1 MTDNKITVLI
11 GQAIREGKYLDITY
25 KNQNEEINPFWISI
39 WDINADDELRV
50 NLFNVTKDDPI
61 YDAKIFISSIQTA
74 EILKFSHYD
83 VPDKL
88 INKIDEDE
96 SLQKYDFDRYDNNVL
111 NYYLECYKA
120 NTDRFLHKT
129 HLIPDLDIHEL
140 EKQNPYL
147 LSEKQQ
153 KHIIKEIYRNDY
165 KTYYDYELAICEFS
179 IDLES
184 RGKFVVAFRK
194 LMFDPVGKT
203 LHIGST
209 TNFNSV
215 FYINDTKYSLS
226 YYTDLSP
233 LDFETS
239 YREDAIGTIKQL
251 EENFRSGEL
260 TNTRPEVV
268 VMGYRQ
274 IDISDIYDEIN
285 SAHSK
290 NELQIPLKSFFQNL
304 SLLDRKNRTEPHI
317 VLYDNNVNI
326 DQLRTIYNSLKYPVT
341 YVQGPPGTGKTQT
354 ILNIVVNCLVNNKTL
369 LITSNNNIPID
380 GIKEKL
386 NLGKYKDKE
395 ILFPIIRLGNN
406 KLVAE
411 ALKRIKFLYEFET
424 KDVPR
429 EELLFNLKEKS
440 KENNLRLLEKLKNY
454 EERIDLE
461 QNLDFISGL
470 SSKGSYWL
478 LEQEIK
484 KLEDRLNQIPETTD
498 ANVKGIFDVIKGNY
512 QLLQY
517 FYFESLKHIKRLKS
531 QDYSDL
537 AGILN
542 NQDENAQV
550 KEFNK
555 WIADDKNLE
564 KFTKVFPI
572 ILTTNISSRKLGKK
586 FKFDL
591 LTMDEAGQCDIATS
605 LIPISKCSN
614 MVLIG
619 DTNQLKPIVVFEEN
633 KNKQLMKQFEID
645 ERYDYYNNSIL
656 SVYKSLD
663 NISRDILL
671 SYHYRCGRKIID
683 YSNMRFYENKLNLD
697 EIKIP
702 GNVKLLDVNNVNQT
716 QRNSQIEEAKEIVNY
731 IKENNL
737 SDVFIITPFRNQEYV
752 INHYLNEA
760 KEKKEI
766 YETVSCGTIH
776 KVQGQENKTIIIS
789 TAISKRT
796 APKTYDWIKNN
807 SQLINVGVT
816 RAKEN
821 LIVVTDR
828 KAIDII
834 SKKNDDLYALIDYVE
849 KNGTIHVPQS
859 VVNKFTIGFSND
871 SRFENEFYS
880 TMYHYCSI
888 AGGRFKRNVKIIEV
902 FPEEKNNPIVNKR
915 EFDGVLYKGNNP
927 EIVFEINGREHYTKK
942 NRIKSDEIKMKLLI
956 SKGIKLILIP
966 NQYVKHYEFIRE
978 LISKFK
984 GDGYQK
990 SLFDGYDST
999 N

>member
-1 MTDNKITVLI
+1 M
-11 GQAIREGKYLDITY
+11 
-25 KNQNEEINPFWISI
+25 
-39 WDINADDELRV
+39 
-50 NLFNVTKDDPI
+50 FNVTKDEPLIDR
-61 YDAKIFISSIQTA
+61 KIFISRIQTA

-83 VPDKL
+83 VSEKL
-88 INKIDEDE
+88 IKKIEEDE
-96 SLQKYDFDRYDNNVL
+96 SLQKYDFDRYDINVL

-120 NTDRFLHKT
+120 NIDPFLHKK
-129 HLIPDLDIHEL
+129 HLVPELDIYEL
-140 EKQNPYL
+140 EDQNPYPL
-147 LSEKQQ
+147 TNEQLKY
-153 KHIIKEIYRNDY
+153 ILKEIYRNEY
-165 KTYYDYELAICEFS
+165 NTYYEYELAICEFS
-179 IDLES
+179 IDLDS
-184 RGKFVVAFRK
+184 KGKFVVAYRK

-203 LHIGST
+203 LSIGST
-209 TNFNSV
+209 TNFNSN
-215 FYINDTKYSLS
+215 FFIGDTKYSLS

-233 LDFETS
+233 IDFEKS
-239 YREDAIGTIKQL
+239 YREDAIGTIKL
-251 EENFRSGEL
+251 LTYNFRSGEL
-260 TNTRPEVV
+260 PNTRPDIVV
-268 VMGYRQ
+268 LGYKQ
-274 IDISDIYDEIN
+274 IDISNIYDEIN
-285 SAHSK
+285 SEKTKDEH
-290 NELQIPLKSFFQNL
+290 QIPLKAFFQN
-304 SLLDRKNRTEPHI
+304 SSILDRKNRKEPQL

-326 DQLRTIYNSLKYPVT
+326 DQLRTIYNSIKYPVT

-369 LITSNNNIPID
+369 LITSNNNTPID
-380 GIKEKL
+380 GIKDKL
-386 NLGKYKDKE
+386 SLGKYGDKE
-395 ILFPIIRLGNN
+395 ILFPIIRLGNR
-406 KLVAE
+406 KLVGE
-411 ALKRIKFLYEFET
+411 ALKRIKFLYEYET
-424 KDVPR
+424 KEVPK
-429 EELLFNLKEKS
+429 EELLASLKEKL
-440 KENNLRLLEKLKNY
+440 KEKNYGLLEKLKKY
-454 EERIDLE
+454 EDRIDLE
-461 QNLDFISGL
+461 HNLKFISGL
-470 SSKGSYWL
+470 LSIGSNRL
-478 LEQEIK
+478 LDQEKK
-484 KLEDRLNQIPETTD
+484 KLEDRLDQIP
-498 ANVKGIFDVIKGNY
+498 VITNDIVNEILKDDKDY
-512 QLLQY
+512 QLHQ
-517 FYFESLKHIKRLKS
+517 FCYFESLKHIKRLKNK
-531 QDYSDL
+531 DFSDL

-542 NQDENAQV
+542 IQDENEQI
-550 KEFNK
+550 KDFNN

-564 KFTKVFPI
+564 KFIKVFPI

-619 DTNQLKPIVVFEEN
+619 DTYQLKPIVIFEE
-633 KNKQLMKQFEID
+633 KKHRQLMKQFVID

-656 SVYKSLD
+656 SVYKSID

-683 YSNMRFYENKLNLD
+683 YSNMRFYENRLNLS
-697 EIKIP
+697 EVKIP
-702 GNVKLLDVNNVNQT
+702 GTVKLLDVNNVNQL

-796 APKTYDWIKNN
+796 SSKTYDWIKNN

-821 LIVVTDR
+821 LIIVTDR

-834 SKKNDDLYALIDYVE
+834 SKKNDDLFALIDYVE
-849 KNGTIHVPQS
+849 KNGTVHVPQS
-859 VVNKFTIGFSND
+859 VVNKFTIGLSND
-871 SRFENEFYS
+871 SRFEDEFYS

-888 AGGRFKRNVKIIEV
+888 AGGRFKRSVKIIEV
-902 FPEEKNNPIVNKR
+902 FPEERNNPLVNKK
-915 EFDGVLYKGNNP
+915 EFDGVLYNGNNP

-942 NRIKSDEIKMKLLI
+942 NRIKSDEIKMELLK
-956 SKGIKLILIP
+956 SKDIRLILIP

-978 LISKFK
+978 LISKIK

-990 SLFDGYDST
+990 SLFDGYEPT